1 MSQTKPPTPVEY
13 LAQFSPE
20 ASRSFQALRKAV
32 MESGPLDRNT
42 CELVTLGAFATVGNE
57 ASFKTHARR
66 LLKEDVP
73 VAALRQ
79 AVMVTLAATSTF
91 GDVIAAL
98 RWIDDVAT

>member
-1 MSQTKPPTPVEY
+1 MNESKPLTPVQY

-20 ASRSFQALRKAV
+20 ASRSFQELRSSV

-42 CELVTLGAFATVGNE
+42 CELITLGAFATVGNE

-79 AVMVTLAATSTF
+79 AVLVTFAATATF
-91 GDVIAAL
+91 GDIVAAL
-98 RWIDDVAT
+98 RWIDDVAQ